1 MRNER
6 LLAYALIAL
15 GVITL
20 LSRLGGADWLW
31 LGLLAGIFLLGYVSR
46 QNYGFLVA
54 GGVLMGVAVGTLL
67 GTQSGM
73 LLSLAV
79 GFLAIDRVEP
89 KPNRWAFYTA
99 AIFAVLGGLS
109 ALSAVGLLGTVGFA
123 LLLIA
128 AGGYLLLRDRQEG
141 RIPPTPPESY
151 SSSPPPAP
159 TSAGTPIP
167 TDTPA
172 PASAADPTPPVSPAP
187 ASPASASPSPTPPS
201 PTPPPPAPPPSVSPV
216 SQEGAAAQPGKAEPV
231 PAAVAAPELSPEAEE
246 HLRRLGAWR
255 KQTAAGE
262 GTPAYIV
269 FSNDTL
275 AKIAAAQPQTLEE
288 LGTVRGVG
296 PVKLE
301 RYGPA
306 VLAVLRGDADP
317 AAPPQ
322 AREG

>member
-15 GVITL
+15 GVVTL

-67 GTQSGM
+67 DTQSGM

-109 ALSAVGLLGTVGFA
+109 ALSALGLLGTVGFA

-141 RIPPTPPESY
+141 RPAPPRESY
-151 SSSPPPAP
+151 SY
-159 TSAGTPIP
+159 
-167 TDTPA
+167 
-172 PASAADPTPPVSPAP
+172 
-187 ASPASASPSPTPPS
+187 
-201 PTPPPPAPPPSVSPV
+201 TPPPPAPTPPSASTSAPIPPSVIPANSVTSVEPASAPPTPQDGAGAQATPRAPAPPTDTPAGPTPV
-216 SQEGAAAQPGKAEPV
+216 AATQPAGAKSV
-231 PAAVAAPELSPEAEE
+231 PAVVATPELSPEAEE
-246 HLRRLGAWR
+246 RLRRLGAWR
-255 KQTAAGE
+255 KRTAASE
-262 GTPAYIV
+262 GTPPYIV

-275 AKIAAAQPQTLEE
+275 AKIAAAQPQTLAE

-301 RYGPA
+301 RYGRA
-306 VLAVLRGDADP
+306 VLGVLRGDADR
-317 AAPPQ
+317 AV
-322 AREG
+322 

>member
-20 LSRLGGADWLW
+20 LSRLGGAEWLW
-31 LGLLAGIFLLGYVSR
+31 LGLLAAVFLLGYVSR

-67 GTQSGM
+67 DTQSGM

-89 KPNRWAFYTA
+89 RPNRWAFYTA

-128 AGGYLLLRDRQEG
+128 AGGYLLLRDAQESEA
-141 RIPPTPPESY
+141 PSTPPESY
-151 SSSPPPAP
+151 GYAPSTPTVTPAP
-159 TSAGTPIP
+159 TP
-167 TDTPA
+167 
-172 PASAADPTPPVSPAP
+172 AADPTPVSPAP
-187 ASPASASPSPTPPS
+187 VSAAPSPPASS
-201 PTPPPPAPPPSVSPV
+201 PSVS
-216 SQEGAAAQPGKAEPV
+216 QERAATQPGSAEPV
-231 PAAVAAPELSPEAEE
+231 LTGTVVAAELSPEAEAR
-246 HLRRLGAWR
+246 LRRLGAWR
-255 KQTAAGE
+255 KETATRE
-262 GTPAYIV
+262 GVPPYIV
-269 FSNDTL
+269 FSNETL

-288 LGTVRGVG
+288 LGTVKGVG

-306 VLAVLRGDADP
+306 VLAVGRGDADP
-317 AAPPQ
+317 AAPPI
-322 AREG
+322 APEG

>member
-15 GVITL
+15 GVVTL

-31 LGLLAGIFLLGYVSR
+31 LGLLATIFLLGYVSR

-79 GFLAIDRVEP
+79 GFLAIDRVEL

-109 ALSAVGLLGTVGFA
+109 ALSALGLLGTVGFA

-128 AGGYLLLRDRQEG
+128 AGGYLLLRDRQES
-141 RIPPTPPESY
+141 RTPSTPTESY
-151 SSSPPPAP
+151 SSPPPP
-159 TSAGTPIP
+159 TATTTTPIP
-167 TDTPA
+167 TGTPA
-172 PASAADPTPPVSPAP
+172 PAPAADPTPVSPAP
-187 ASPASASPSPTPPS
+187 ASPASASPTS
-201 PTPPPPAPPPSVSPV
+201 PPPAPPPSASPV
-216 SQEGAAAQPGKAEPV
+216 TQEGAAAQPGRAEPV
-231 PAAVAAPELSPEAEE
+231 PAVVETPELSPEAEE
-246 HLRRLGAWR
+246 RLRRLGVWR
-255 KQTAAGE
+255 KTTAARE
-262 GTPAYIV
+262 GTPPYIV

-275 AKIAAAQPQTLEE
+275 AKIAAGQPQTLEE

-301 RYGPA
+301 RYGQA
-306 VLAVLRGDADP
+306 VLAVLRGDTDP
-317 AAPPQ
+317 ATPPEAP
-322 AREG
+322 EV